1 MDQAEETNRRKMR
14 ESRLEDILREVG
26 NGNMMVTV
34 MNQKIVGVP
43 KQRIDTPS
51 KHGVRRDIFVE
62 EPIRLI
68 EA

>member
-14 ESRLEDILREVG
+14 EARLEDIAREVG
-26 NGNMMVTV
+26 NGDLRVTV
-34 MNQKIVGVP
+34 INQKIVGIP

>member
-14 ESRLEDILREVG
+14 EARLEDIVREVG
-26 NGNMMVTV
+26 NGNLLVTV
-34 MNQKIVGVP
+34 LNQKIVGIP

-51 KHGVRRDIFVE
+51 KHGVRRDFFVE

>member
-26 NGNMMVTV
+26 NGNMMITV

-68 EA
+68 EE